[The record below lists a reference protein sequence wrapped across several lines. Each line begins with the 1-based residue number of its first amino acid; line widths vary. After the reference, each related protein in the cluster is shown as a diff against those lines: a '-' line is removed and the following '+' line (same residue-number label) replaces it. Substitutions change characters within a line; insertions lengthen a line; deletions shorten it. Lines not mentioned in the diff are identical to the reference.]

1 MVMPIKLFYGDKTK
15 FDQVYWQW
23 SPFVTFS
30 SIQKRVRGFIAAENG
45 CFSDSATFIL
55 VAIGV
60 DHLFL
65 AAIIFYEYYHRFSC
79 YLSRKVM
86 KKASHGQLE

>member
-1 MVMPIKLFYGDKTK
+1 LPSPDPIITLERA
-15 FDQVYWQW
+15 
-23 SPFVTFS
+23 
-30 SIQKRVRGFIAAENG
+30 IRFIAAEKG
-45 CFSDSATFIL
+45 CFFDSATSIL